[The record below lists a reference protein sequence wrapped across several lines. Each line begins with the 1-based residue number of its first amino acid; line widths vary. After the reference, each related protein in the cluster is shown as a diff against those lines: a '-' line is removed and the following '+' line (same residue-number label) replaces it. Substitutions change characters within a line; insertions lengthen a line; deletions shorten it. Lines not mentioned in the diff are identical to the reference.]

1 MTIRFYKDKSG
12 HVYFTIDEVRQDR
25 LIWEMDEG
33 VMRKYQEFYQYEWER
48 KELPSVGEV
57 ATELCKELQ
66 APRCKECGHKLQ
78 YIWAEHFWVCPNC
91 DIY

>member
-1 MTIRFYKDKSG
+1 MTIRFYKDKTG
-12 HVYFTIDEVRQDR
+12 IYFTIDEEKQDR

-33 VMRKYQEFYQYEWER
+33 VMRKYQDQYEWER
-48 KELPSVGEV
+48 DELPSVGEV

-66 APRCKECGHKLQ
+66 APRCKECGHELV
-78 YIWAEHFWVCPNC
+78 YVYAEHFWFCPQC